1 MANTFGE
8 VLSKPLTQSLSDMG
22 RAANGNLEENIKE
35 LAYKAFIVSQE
46 QGILVE
52 AWLPEQVNVDI
63 NANYEAPYA
72 QGITGGIAEKIGPL
86 ARFAGLSLTTQALTI
101 QVWQGGSNINF
112 SLPLIFQ
119 AQTSGVTDVM
129 KPIKDL
135 MKLMMPKD
143 PQGGGL
149 LEAPGPRLDPDKLLA
164 NGASLDT
171 ISKIG
176 GDTLSAAGS
185 TLVDTSKALVTGQGL
200 GAATGALL
208 NGAVNTANSVA
219 KPVSNAIVNSVKNN
233 ISLYIGQFQ
242 YFPSVVVTDVSPT
255 FDVVLGPDKNPVRAT
270 VVVQFRT
277 FYTPTARDIEGMFP
291 SAQEGSQG
299 SGVTGLGSSAVSGI
313 AQRALGSVSDA
324 VSSLAG
330 GFSI

>member
-1 MANTFGE
+1 MAGSTFGE
-8 VLSKPLTQSLSDMG
+8 VLSKPLTQALADSG
-22 RAANGNLEENIKE
+22 RAQNSNIQENIKE

-72 QGITGGIAEKIGPL
+72 QGMTGGLADKIGPM

-119 AQTSGVTDVM
+119 AHTSGVTDVM

-149 LEAPGPRLDPDKLLA
+149 LEAPGPRLDPDKLLTDA
-164 NGASLDT
+164 NLGNIAQ
-171 ISKIG
+171 IG
-176 GDTLSAAGS
+176 GNVLSNAGS
-185 TLVDTSKALVTGQGL
+185 TLVDTGTALVNGGL
-200 GAATGALL
+200 GAASAAAIRG
-208 NGAVNTANSVA
+208 GVNTANSVA
-219 KPVSNAIVNSVKNN
+219 RPISNAIVNAVKNN

-255 FDVVLGPDKNPVRAT
+255 FDVVLGPDKNPVRAS
-270 VVVQFRT
+270 VIVQFRT

-291 SAQEGSQG
+291 SAQEGSAG
-299 SGVTGLGSSAVSGI
+299 SGLTGLGSSAVAGI
-313 AQRALGSVSDA
+313 AQRAIGNLSDA
-324 VSSLAG
+324 VSSIAG

>member
-1 MANTFGE
+1 
-8 VLSKPLTQSLSDMG
+8 
-22 RAANGNLEENIKE
+22 
-35 LAYKAFIVSQE
+35 LAYKAFVVSQE

-63 NANYEAPYA
+63 NANYDAPFA
-72 QGITGGIAEKIGPL
+72 QGLGSSMPNLGAI

-119 AQTSGVTDVM
+119 AETSGVTDVM

-164 NGASLDT
+164 NGASLD
-171 ISKIG
+171 SVAKIG
-176 GDTLSAAGS
+176 GDVLSSAGS
-185 TLVDTSKALVTGQGL
+185 TLIDASKQLFTGQGA
-200 GAATGALL
+200 GAVAGSLL
-208 NGAVNTANSVA
+208 TGAVNTANSVA

-291 SAQEGSQG
+291 SAQEGAQG

-313 AQRALGSVSDA
+313 AQRALGVVSDA

-330 GFSI
+330 GSSI